1 MLQRIGICCFCF
13 WYVVVGILNL
23 FGKQFFS
30 PAAEDVVDFRNRD
43 FRAQISNIDADQSPA
58 LLAVIV

>member
-1 MLQRIGICCFCF
+1 MLQRIGICASASD
-13 WYVVVGILNL
+13 VVVGILNL
-23 FGKQFFS
+23 FGKHFFS